1 MIYKNEKF
9 IFLYNKSKEY
19 HQEDVFIAIK
29 GTTKEAS
36 DIIEFDTDYSN
47 NTIIKNIRDTPNLV
61 SVSGI
66 YKVDCD
72 IKEDS
77 IININSVEL
86 LFDISKIKE

>member
-29 GTTKEAS
+29 GTTK
-36 DIIEFDTDYSN
+36 
-47 NTIIKNIRDTPNLV
+47 
-61 SVSGI
+61 
-66 YKVDCD
+66 
-72 IKEDS
+72 
-77 IININSVEL
+77 ININSVEL